1 MRFRVGAVGK
11 LDLAGD
17 DLAEGTVVASGTV
30 ATGLPFEA
38 ISVVVEVAAEDLV
51 FMAET
56 QRNTL
61 RRKLK
66 YALFL
71 VVVFSLDRRPAQSI
85 HF

>member
-1 MRFRVGAVGK
+1 MRFRADTVGN
-11 LDLAGD
+11 LDPTV
-17 DLAEGTVVASGTV
+17 DLAEGTLGVSGAVTP
-30 ATGLPFEA
+30 GLSFEA
-38 ISVVVEVAAEDLV
+38 NSVVVEVAAEDLV